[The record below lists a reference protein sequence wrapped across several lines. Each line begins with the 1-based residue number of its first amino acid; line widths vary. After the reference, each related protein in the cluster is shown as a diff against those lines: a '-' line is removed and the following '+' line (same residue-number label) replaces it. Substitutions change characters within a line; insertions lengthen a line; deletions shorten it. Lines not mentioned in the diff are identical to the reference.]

1 MVLTGEAAWN
11 SFFFREERSWGP
23 WQHPSSL
30 LSLRLLSLP
39 AESGRTMGVNKQLAR
54 WCLSKGVGFVDNWN
68 FSLGIKS
75 VIQESQPAF
84 QSSTSRQTISGDNYL
99 AFFFFPSSF
108 SLPLPFPKPVDTD
121 LGSEKQ
127 RIPRV
132 RKNILPNTLSR
143 KLSVTY
149 SDAEFNNYTPT
160 AELIPMK

>member
-1 MVLTGEAAWN
+1 
-11 SFFFREERSWGP
+11 
-23 WQHPSSL
+23 
-30 LSLRLLSLP
+30 
-39 AESGRTMGVNKQLAR
+39 MGVNKQLAR

-99 AFFFFPSSF
+99 AFFFPSSF
-108 SLPLPFPKPVDTD
+108 PLPLPFPKPVDKD
-121 LGSEKQ
+121 PESEKQ

-132 RKNILPNTLSR
+132 KKNILPNTISR
-143 KLSVTY
+143 MLSVIS